1 MTTVYTTEDGTPYTK
16 DDIMQDIRLVL
27 NRDLGRHFLEY
38 SRKNV
43 ETVLYQYVMS
53 LLEWQHPVTVLEEL
67 CMSEE
72 EIRVIKERLEGKR

>member
-1 MTTVYTTEDGTPYTK
+1 MTTVYTAEDGTPYTK
-16 DDIMQDIRLVL
+16 DDIMQDIRLAL
-27 NRDLGRHFLEY
+27 DRNLGKDFSDY

-53 LLEWQHPVTVLEEL
+53 LLEWQHPVTILEEL
-67 CMSEE
+67 YMSEE